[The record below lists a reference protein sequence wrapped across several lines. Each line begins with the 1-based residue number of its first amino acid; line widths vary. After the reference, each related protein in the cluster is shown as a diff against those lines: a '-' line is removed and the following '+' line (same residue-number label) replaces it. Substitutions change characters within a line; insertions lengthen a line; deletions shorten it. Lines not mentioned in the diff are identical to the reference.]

1 MSKRDQLLREVLNDP
16 RIMKKYSIREKDLD
30 SLKATPPYGDKLIE
44 VLATIINENDN
55 GRSARQIYPILK
67 NIHKI

>member
-16 RIMKKYSIREKDLD
+16 QIMKKYNIREKDLNA
-30 SLKATPPYGDKLIE
+30 LKTTAPYSDKVIE

-55 GRSARQIYPILK
+55 GRTARQIYPILK